1 MKSDSALVVRLL
13 DKRTNPG
20 LITITAGGQYFFP
33 AGLIVFELKPVTDF
47 FEQYLLEIA
56 QRAFLIALIQQFMY
70 ALPVAV
76 KQSLMGI
83 VAVEKFDEQ
92 FVQIKTAE
100 ESGSCQSGAGPS
112 PLPLR

>member
-1 MKSDSALVVRLL
+1 MNTDPALIVRLL
-13 DKRTNPG
+13 NKRANPG
-20 LITITAGGQYFFP
+20 LITISAGGQYFFP

-83 VAVEKFDEQ
+83 VAVEKFYEQ
-92 FVQIKTAE
+92 FVQIKTAK
-100 ESGSCQSGAGPS
+100 ES
-112 PLPLR
+112 

>member
-1 MKSDSALVVRLL
+1 MNTDSALIVRLL
-13 DKRTNPG
+13 NKRTNPG
-20 LITITAGGQYFFP
+20 LITIAAGGQYFFP

-92 FVQIKTAE
+92 LVQIKTAK
-100 ESGSCQSGAGPS
+100 ES
-112 PLPLR
+112 

>member
-1 MKSDSALVVRLL
+1 MTTDPTLIVRSLN
-13 DKRTNPG
+13 KRANPG
-20 LITITAGGQYFFP
+20 LITIAAGGQYFFP

-56 QRAFLIALIQQFMY
+56 QRAFLITLIQQFMY

-83 VAVEKFDEQ
+83 EAVEKFYEQ

-100 ESGSCQSGAGPS
+100 ES
-112 PLPLR
+112 